1 MIYLHVPFCHRKC
14 TYCAFHSKPVVGG
27 RWPVASY
34 VDALLAE
41 MELRR
46 GEQPHAVRTVYF
58 GGGTPSI
65 LPLNEL
71 GRIVEALHRCFDLS
85 QLEEFTFEANPEDL
99 TPDYLAGLRL
109 LGINR
114 LSVGIQ
120 SLDDTMLRL
129 LNRRHTARQAL
140 EALENA
146 RRAGFDNLSADF
158 IYGLPRWNFQ
168 FSVFNFQL
176 ITHLSAYA
184 LTVEPGTAL
193 DVQVRQGRA
202 ALPDDE
208 EVVRQ
213 YHALRQQFEG
223 AGFRQYEVSNY
234 ARPGFESVH
243 NSRYWDRTPYLGL
256 GPGAHS
262 FDGRR
267 RRWNLP
273 DNQLYISTLTSSTS
287 LTSLSGSPS
296 PYFEEETISPA
307 DAFNELLMTSLRTVR
322 GLSLFAVPQEYRAVL
337 HKKLQP
343 YVACGWLTQAPKI
356 QNSEI
361 KIQNSELRNQNSE
374 LLFRPTPEGLLHADG
389 MATSL
394 FV

>member
-14 TYCAFHSKPVVGG
+14 TYCAFYSKPVVGG
-27 RWPVASY
+27 QWPVDSY

-41 MELRR
+41 MELRS
-46 GEQPHAVRTVYF
+46 GEQPHPIRTVYF

-65 LPLNEL
+65 LPLREL

-85 QLEEFTFEANPEDL
+85 RIEEFTLEANPEDL
-99 TPDYLAGLRL
+99 TPDYLSGLIA
-109 LGINR
+109 LGVNR
-114 LSVGIQ
+114 LSIGIQ
-120 SLDDTMLRL
+120 SLDDEMLRL

-140 EALENA
+140 DALENA
-146 RRAGFDNLSADF
+146 RRTGFHNISVDF
-158 IYGLPRWNFQ
+158 IYGLPADFQ

-193 DVQVRQGRA
+193 DVQVRQGRV

-213 YHALRQQFEG
+213 YHALRQQFEE

-267 RRWNLP
+267 RWNLP
-273 DNQLYISTLTSSTS
+273 DNQLYISTLTSKTSLSSSTS
-287 LTSLSGSPS
+287 LSSPPS
-296 PYFEEETISPA
+296 PYFEEETLTPA

-322 GLSLFAVPQEYRAVL
+322 DLSLSAIPQEYRDAL
-337 HKKLQP
+337 LEKIQP
-343 YVACGWLTQAPKI
+343 YLACGWLTQAPKT

-361 KIQNSELRNQNSE
+361 GIQHSELV
-374 LLFRPTPEGLLHADG
+374 FRPTPEGLLHADG
-389 MATSL
+389 MAAAL